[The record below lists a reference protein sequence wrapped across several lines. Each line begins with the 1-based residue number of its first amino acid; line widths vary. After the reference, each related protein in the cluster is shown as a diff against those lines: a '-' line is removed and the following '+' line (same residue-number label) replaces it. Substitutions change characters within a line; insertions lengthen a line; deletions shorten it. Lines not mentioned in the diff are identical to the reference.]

1 MKISN
6 ETKVGVLAAIA
17 ITMLVLGYNFMKGEN
32 LFSKSNTYYAVYEE
46 VDQLNRSNPVL
57 LNGYKIGSVTE
68 VEMDYLTQRL
78 YVTIKLPAKI
88 NIPSDSK
95 LKITNTDLVGSKG
108 IEVMLGESKDYA
120 QDGDTLGSRKDAGI
134 EKVISSVLTPITEK
148 VNNVLSDLD
157 TALDDV
163 SVQETLLKLNDAIVS
178 FKKTTDNLN
187 ELIAANNG
195 AISSTIANLNEVSG
209 TLKKSAP
216 KVDEVLAAL
225 DQATQE
231 LNKIQLEEIGTE
243 LQNTITEIKTTLQAI
258 KSEEGSLGKLVNDDE
273 LYNRLSEASL
283 SIDSLAKDIQRY
295 PRRYFGFT
303 NRQKGKGD
311 EAKEENEGI
320 TLPK

>member
-1 MKISN
+1 MEIRW
-6 ETKVGVLAAIA
+6 AAE
-17 ITMLVLGYNFMKGEN
+17 K
-32 LFSKSNTYYAVYEE
+32 
-46 VDQLNRSNPVL
+46 
-57 LNGYKIGSVTE
+57 
-68 VEMDYLTQRL
+68 
-78 YVTIKLPAKI
+78 
-88 NIPSDSK
+88 
-95 LKITNTDLVGSKG
+95 
-108 IEVMLGESKDYA
+108 
-120 QDGDTLGSRKDAGI
+120 TLGI

>member
-32 LFSKSNTYYAVYEE
+32 LFSKSNTYYAVYDE

-108 IEVMLGESKDYA
+108 IEVMLGESKDHA
-120 QDGDTLGSRKDAGI
+120 QDGDTLSSRKDAGI

>member
-32 LFSKSNTYYAVYEE
+32 LFSKSNTYYAVYDE

-108 IEVMLGESKDYA
+108 IEVMLGESKDHA

-195 AISSTIANLNEVSG
+195 TISSTIANLNEVSG